1 MFFLLCNSCARVQL
15 LGRLL
20 SGMCEIELIY
30 VNENIVLILQ
40 ANCPGACNFFACGS
54 SEFNFGTNGDFL
66 VALMFAA

>member
-30 VNENIVLILQ
+30 VNENIVF
-40 ANCPGACNFFACGS
+40 NPS
-54 SEFNFGTNGDFL
+54 S
-66 VALMFAA
+66 